1 MELTPDFS
9 IVINGDKTFPKDR
22 VLSIR
27 TTDETGIVSDSC
39 EIELDDF
46 DDALQ
51 MPNTEAKVEV
61 ALGYKESG
69 LTKIGT
75 YYVKEI
81 AIDGATKTVRLKCN
95 AAPKSMRSQKTKNND
110 SSLGEF
116 SSVMAF
122 DLGFASAVNDEL
134 TISKLADSLQ
144 FAESDMSYLTRI
156 TRKLGAI
163 AKPVD
168 GHLVIAN
175 EGSGK
180 SVSGKNL
187 PTKYIEASD
196 VANYS
201 CHFRETGSESSSGTV
216 YANWYDKNSGEY
228 HLEKVGSGS
237 PETEIQEIFAT
248 RDQAITAAQAKL
260 KRTAKTNKTFS
271 LSTSGR
277 PDLFAE
283 SPLMLQG
290 FSKKIPK
297 SWIIKRVEHVLSSA
311 GFRTNV
317 ECYQGG

>member
-1 MELTPDFS
+1 
-9 IVINGDKTFPKDR
+9 
-22 VLSIR
+22 
-27 TTDETGIVSDSC
+27 
-39 EIELDDF
+39 
-46 DDALQ
+46 
-51 MPNTEAKVEV
+51 
-61 ALGYKESG
+61 
-69 LTKIGT
+69 
-75 YYVKEI
+75 
-81 AIDGATKTVRLKCN
+81 
-95 AAPKSMRSQKTKNND
+95 
-110 SSLGEF
+110 
-116 SSVMAF
+116 MAS
-122 DLGFASAVNDEL
+122 DLGFDAAISSDIDTAMLND
-134 TISKLADSLQ
+134 DLQ
-144 FAESDMSYLTRI
+144 FAESDMSYLTRV
-156 TRKLGAI
+156 TRKLVAI

-187 PTKYIEASD
+187 PTKYIEASY

-201 CHFRETGSESSSGTV
+201 CHFRETESESASGTV

-228 HLEKVGSGS
+228 YLEKVGSGT
-237 PETEIQEIFAT
+237 PETELQEIFAT

-297 SWIIKRVEHVLSSA
+297 R
-311 GFRTNV
+311 
-317 ECYQGG
+317 